1 MNFIDILKDG
11 KDNGNDNEKL
21 AVLYEKLKPDIVNH
35 LKNITSTLPDFDIHD
50 GSHSEKNLA
59 KYACFNRC
67 SK

>member
-50 GSHSEKNLA
+50 GSHSEKSCKICL
-59 KYACFNRC
+59 F
-67 SK
+67 

>member
-35 LKNITSTLPDFDIHD
+35 LKILLVHCLILIFMMVHIQKKSCKICLF
-50 GSHSEKNLA
+50 
-59 KYACFNRC
+59 
-67 SK
+67 